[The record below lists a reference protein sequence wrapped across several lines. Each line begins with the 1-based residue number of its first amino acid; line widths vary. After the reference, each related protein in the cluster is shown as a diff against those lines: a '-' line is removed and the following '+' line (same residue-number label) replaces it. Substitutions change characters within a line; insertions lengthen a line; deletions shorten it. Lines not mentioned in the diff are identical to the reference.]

1 MSDAAE
7 MKTCPFCAESI
18 LAVAKKCKHCGEYL
32 DAEARRAAKPT
43 PSAMERMMVP
53 VGRQASAIA
62 SGYLG
67 LIGIMPMIG
76 LPFSIGAIITGFVAL
91 KTLKKQPELSG
102 AGRAWFG
109 IICGILG
116 TLLSLLMIVVMT
128 VQAARPRGF

>member
-1 MSDAAE
+1 MADAAE
-7 MKTCPFCAESI
+7 LKTCPFCAESI
-18 LAVAKKCKHCGEYL
+18 LAVAKKCKYCGEYL
-32 DAEARRAAKPT
+32 DAEARRANTPT

-53 VGRQASAIA
+53 VGRPASAIA

-76 LPFSIGAIITGFVAL
+76 LPFSIAAIITGFVAL

-109 IICGILG
+109 IICGIIGILG
-116 TLLSLLMIVVMT
+116 SLLLFVVIA
-128 VQAARPRGF
+128 VQGGRQRGF